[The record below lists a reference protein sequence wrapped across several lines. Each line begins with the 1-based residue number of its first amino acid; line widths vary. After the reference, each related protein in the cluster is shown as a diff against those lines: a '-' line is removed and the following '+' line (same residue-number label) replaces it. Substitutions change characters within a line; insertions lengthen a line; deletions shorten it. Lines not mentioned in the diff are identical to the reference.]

1 MFWFGKKKENLSKL
15 KCIKLQ
21 DLKRAT
27 SEIKRNEF
35 ILVYDGTDKLSD
47 ISFIKECNEVCYAC
61 QMEVVSDII
70 EIKGYKFLK
79 VMKI

>member
-1 MFWFGKKKENLSKL
+1 MYKVAG
-15 KCIKLQ
+15 
-21 DLKRAT
+21 LKRAA

-47 ISFIKECNEVCYAC
+47 TSFIKECNEVCYAC
-61 QMEVVSDII
+61 QMEVISDII